1 MPASAPCLF
10 TETDVVKDPQEMIHQ
25 RKMRGKKKQHNTS
38 VFPGEDIA
46 VEPPKSQGLIRL
58 VLQPPVRTSNPDAL
72 IYLQLRI

>member
-25 RKMRGKKKQHNTS
+25 KKTRGKKNNPS

-46 VEPPKSQGLIRL
+46 AEPPKSQALIRV